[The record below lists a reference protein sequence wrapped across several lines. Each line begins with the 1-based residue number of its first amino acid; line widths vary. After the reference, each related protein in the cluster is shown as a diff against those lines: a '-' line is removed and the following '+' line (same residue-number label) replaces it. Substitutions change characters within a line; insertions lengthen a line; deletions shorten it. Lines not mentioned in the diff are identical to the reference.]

1 MSEEVHPGATSG
13 PPAGA
18 ADAPSRS
25 DGVPV
30 GSAEAPAESAESP
43 VDSGEPVFEAAA
55 SEAALEALLF
65 VAERPLARSEIAR
78 LLGCDR
84 ETVDA
89 LVGDLETTLAAR
101 GVRLVS
107 AGDHVALATA
117 PETGPV
123 IARYVGVEPGRLS
136 PASLEVLA
144 IVAYRQPV
152 TKAVVER
159 IRGVDSDYTLRSLL
173 HRRLV
178 VETARADAPGRPILY
193 GTGIDF
199 LERFGLASLE
209 DLPPLDAPVAGRLV
223 DVGAAAADGAGTA
236 GRDAATSDAAP
247 GSDRDPRADA

>member
-1 MSEEVHPGATSG
+1 
-13 PPAGA
+13 
-18 ADAPSRS
+18 
-25 DGVPV
+25 
-30 GSAEAPAESAESP
+30 
-43 VDSGEPVFEAAA
+43 
-55 SEAALEALLF
+55 
-65 VAERPLARSEIAR
+65 
-78 LLGCDR
+78 
-84 ETVDA
+84 
-89 LVGDLETTLAAR
+89 LETTLAAR
-101 GVRLVS
+101 GVRLVA

-136 PASLEVLA
+136 TASLEVLA

-178 VETARADAPGRPILY
+178 VETGRADAPGRPILY

-199 LERFGLASLE
+199 LERFGLASLD

-223 DVGAAAADGAGTA
+223 DVEAAAADGAGTVA
-236 GRDAATSDAAP
+236 RDAATPDSTAGP
-247 GSDRDPRADA
+247 GREPRADA